1 MKRETKLKIMTGV
14 VVLGLATG
22 YVASSPNNFYLG
34 RELPEAHPVREAVAK
49 AASYAYGDQV
59 KVDDKFVKAYLLTL
73 NSGVQDPD
81 ENLLGDFNPD
91 SNMIYQN
98 EVWQFYEWIPTLEE
112 VKANF
117 ANVQTSSEEVETEVE
132 NEKQLVL
139 TINQE

>member
-1 MKRETKLKIMTGV
+1 MKRDTKLKIMTGV
-14 VVLGLATG
+14 VVLGLTTG
-22 YVASSPNNFYLG
+22 YVASSPNNFHLG
-34 RELPEAHPVREAVAK
+34 RELPEAHPVRDAVAN

-91 SNMIYQN
+91 SIMLYQN
-98 EVWQFYEWIPTLEE
+98 ELWQFYEWIPTLEE

-117 ANVQTSSEEVETEVE
+117 DNVEQTSEEVKSDVD
-132 NEKQLVL
+132 NGKPLVL
-139 TINQE
+139 KINQE